1 MECEESVR
9 ITYSSSRE
17 LARYKLNLAG
27 VQEVR
32 WDSEQW
38 IIILLWKRKQK
49 LSISN
54 RNFLYTTEN
63 YQQLR
68 E

>member
-1 MECEESVR
+1 MECEEPVR

-17 LARYKLNLAG
+17 LARYKLNLVG

-32 WDSEQW
+32 WDREQW
-38 IIILLWKRKQK
+38 IIILLWKKKQK